1 MSVEIEN
8 VKPERQYEVFIVVND
23 YLAAT
28 LRGTHEEIEK
38 AWQRLI
44 RMQEKSK

>member
-1 MSVEIEN
+1 MSVEIEK
-8 VKPERQYEVFIVVND
+8 VKPERRYEVFVVVND

-38 AWQRLI
+38 AWKRLLK
-44 RMQEKSK
+44 MQEKDQ